1 MTNSIYSFKLY
12 LIQGQAPGW
21 EEEVCR
27 VDAAL
32 SLGGKFYSNLRFT
45 VKNYIIKKKKELH
58 HNHTPKALYDFSM
71 SSSKFGR
78 KRKINFSSLDINMV
92 LLTFICLI
100 HNIMPGTQQPLN
112 KYLLSE

>member
-1 MTNSIYSFKLY
+1 MTSSIYSFKLY

-45 VKNYIIKKKKELH
+45 VKNYIIKKKKRNYTITTH
-58 HNHTPKALYDFSM
+58 PKHFMISQCLALNLA
-71 SSSKFGR
+71 GNER
-78 KRKINFSSLDINMV
+78 
-92 LLTFICLI
+92 LI
-100 HNIMPGTQQPLN
+100 FPL
-112 KYLLSE
+112 